1 MLQGPRRFLTF
12 TVCSWLL
19 LMSFFGLS
27 ATLSLVHTG
36 LIPSSIVSSLL
47 PLPSSLSTPR
57 AWRSALELTWVLFEV
72 SLCAHTI
79 VSTVAHFVL
88 LPAAR
93 RYVSWSP
100 AACRCRLE

>member
-19 LMSFFGLS
+19 LTSFFGLS
-27 ATLSLVHTG
+27 AALSLVHTG
-36 LIPSSIVSSLL
+36 LIPASIVSSL
-47 PLPSSLSTPR
+47 PLVSSLSTTPR

-93 RYVSWSP
+93 RFVSW
-100 AACRCRLE
+100 RLLCLSIFWS